1 MDSAFQGRG
10 EVPVRSRKRVALLT
24 VSAWLLVAFTVHAA
38 AGQSRRI
45 SPRASSKPVVIV
57 VGFLGGF
64 VRNDDDRH
72 PEVRIIQHLEQERD
86 PRSHAVVFEN
96 RQRTKALQEI
106 LHWLDTDEDGRLSN
120 EEKQD
125 ARIILFHSWGGSAV
139 NKLARE
145 LGRRG
150 IPVLLTIQV
159 DSINKGWGHDCVVPA
174 NVARAENFYQ
184 TRGLVHGCRS
194 LRAADPKRTEIIGNF
209 EFEYRA
215 QPAGC
220 RSFSWF
226 NRHVFKTHNAM
237 ECDPRVWSRIERQI
251 HAQWRDVG
259 PVYVAAQ
266 PVAEYRSASPHD
278 IIQHRLERDIRD
290 RSAPRF
296 SLKDSQESQSGS
308 P

>member
-1 MDSAFQGRG
+1 MNDAVGSGRVSSA
-10 EVPVRSRKRVALLT
+10 VRRKRVALPSVLGCLLT
-24 VSAWLLVAFTVHAA
+24 VVVTAAA

-45 SPRASSKPVVIV
+45 SPRPSAEPVVIV

-72 PEVRIIQHLEQERD
+72 PEVRIIQHLEQERG

-96 RQRTKALQEI
+96 RRRTKALKEI

-125 ARIILFHSWGGSAV
+125 ARIILFGHSWGGSAV

-145 LGRRG
+145 LDRRG

-159 DSINKGWGHDCVVPA
+159 DSVNKGWGHDCVVPP

-194 LRAADPKRTEIIGNF
+194 LRPVDPGRTEIIGSF
-209 EFEYRA
+209 DFEYTT

-226 NRHVFKTHNAM
+226 NRHVFRTHNAM
-237 ECDPRVWSRIERQI
+237 ECDPRIWSRVERQI
-251 HAQWRDVG
+251 QSHWDSGQLH
-259 PVYVAAQ
+259 VAGV
-266 PVAEYRSASPHD
+266 PVAVTA
-278 IIQHRLERDIRD
+278 ERDD
-290 RSAPRF
+290 R
-296 SLKDSQESQSGS
+296 
-308 P
+308 